1 MINGSIRTVVITIL
15 IGIFLK
21 RYSITLGLWRE
32 KKFLQEKHFDGKILG
47 NLKTRLTLI
56 MFC

>member
-32 KKFLQEKHFDGKILG
+32 KELLQEKHFDGKI
-47 NLKTRLTLI
+47 
-56 MFC
+56 